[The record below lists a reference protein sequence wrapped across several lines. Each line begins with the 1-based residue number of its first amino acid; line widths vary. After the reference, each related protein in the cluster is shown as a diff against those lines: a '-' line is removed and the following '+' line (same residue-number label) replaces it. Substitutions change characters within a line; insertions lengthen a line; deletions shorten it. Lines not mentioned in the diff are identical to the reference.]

1 MVRMYLLT
9 EREKEIINFYL
20 ETGRQLDGF
29 RELKHILSTMD
40 LAVVNGDRDLIT
52 RFIEK
57 SA

>member
-1 MVRMYLLT
+1 MYLLT